1 MSNEINIYVAD
12 LGACPRMKSL
22 LRKIHFGHIWCKFS
36 LNRTT
41 IRLKFTPNLPQNG
54 FPLLR
59 LPFSDKLLAA
69 YNNGT
74 LHGVWIDAADDLDNI
89 WDQIN
94 KMLADSPEEN
104 AEEYAIHDYEGF
116 EGYSIGEY
124 EGIENAHNVAC
135 FLEEFEGYGGDFL
148 SIFNGNIE
156 EARKAAEE
164 SYSGC
169 YKSFP

>member
-12 LGACPRMKSL
+12 L
-22 LRKIHFGHIWCKFS
+22 
-36 LNRTT
+36 
-41 IRLKFTPNLPQNG
+41 
-54 FPLLR
+54 
-59 LPFSDKLLAA
+59 AA
-69 YNNGT
+69 YNAGT
-74 LHGVWIDAADDLDNI
+74 LHGVWIDATDDLDNI

-104 AEEYAIHDYEGF
+104 AEEYAIHDHEGF

-124 EGIENAHNVAC
+124 EGIESTHDVAC
-135 FLEEFEGYGGDFL
+135 FLEEFTGYGGDLL

-164 SYSGC
+164 SYAGC
-169 YKSFP
+169 YSSLSDYAEELTEQTTEIPESLAYYIDYEKMGRDMELSGDIYAIETAYNEVHIFWNH